1 MPQWRLCHIVSGY
14 WYPLPCCQ
22 DFVCLLDLSCDWT
35 YFPITNFTPVN
46 HYNLYQSRTYEQQ
59 SSYRICLHMNIWN
72 SSQNSCWGK
81 MKLIS
86 ENSCLHM
93 KVAKGESL
101 KKALYKFRSSN
112 TWCHLS
118 ACKRMEGHLHRVAKP
133 SWITNKKNEQI
144 MFLGREYMQV
154 FLHTII
160 HLIQPHFS
168 SLSKPFDSN
177 TIWLTRKNKNMT
189 VAKQSQLTGVISPIV
204 PVVHTCMWQPQ
215 L

>member
-1 MPQWRLCHIVSGY
+1 MPQWRLCDIVSGY

-35 YFPITNFTPVN
+35 YFPITNFTPVD

-59 SSYRICLHMNIWN
+59 SSYRICQQW
-72 SSQNSCWGK
+72 QQ
-81 MKLIS
+81 LIS
-86 ENSCLHM
+86 EQLLGKKIISEHSCSYM
-93 KVAKGESL
+93 KVAKGELL

-118 ACKRMEGHLHRVAKP
+118 ACKRMEGHLFRVAKP
-133 SWITNKKNEQI
+133 SLITNKNEQI

-160 HLIQPHFS
+160 HLIQLHFS
-168 SLSKPFDSN
+168 SLSEFR
-177 TIWLTRKNKNMT
+177 TIWQPYNRLTRKNTNMT

-204 PVVHTCMWQPQ
+204 PVVHTCMWQRQ